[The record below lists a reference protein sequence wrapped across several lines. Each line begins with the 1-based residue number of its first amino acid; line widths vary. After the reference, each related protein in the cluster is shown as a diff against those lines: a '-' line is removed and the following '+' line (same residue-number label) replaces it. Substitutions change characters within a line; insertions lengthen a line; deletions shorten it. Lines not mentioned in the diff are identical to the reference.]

1 MEDDKRSIGTGAKR
15 QALVRL
21 GGRLRRAR
29 VRSGLTQ
36 IDVAHELGTTA
47 QTVRNWET
55 GKHEP
60 PPATVKKLA
69 ERYRV
74 NEKRLVEGLDSAI
87 VPSRPIPG
95 RGFRYDR
102 VVVDPD
108 KLTEARNNAGLTQSR
123 IAELTGL
130 SLSTIR
136 RYESR
141 SANLLPP
148 TTLAPRT
155 LETLAT
161 IYDKPAEWFT
171 ARGYFTDDE
180 RNRFMESVTPAASK
194 EPHDDIVMET
204 YHKAK
209 PDLSDEL
216 KLRIANFIRFTHE
229 LELSGRG
236 DDFLP
241 LTALRN
247 RRTARP

>member
-1 MEDDKRSIGTGAKR
+1 MEDDKRSIGAGAKR

-21 GGRLRRAR
+21 GVRLRLAR
-29 VRSGLTQ
+29 TRSGLTQ
-36 IDVAHELGTTA
+36 INVAQELGTTA

-74 NEKRLVEGLDSAI
+74 NEERLLEGLDSAI
-87 VPSRPIPG
+87 VPSRPRPSW
-95 RGFRYDR
+95 GFRYDR

-123 IAELTGL
+123 IADLTGL

-141 SANLLPP
+141 SANLSAP
-148 TTLAPRT
+148 TTLATKT

-161 IYDKPAEWFT
+161 IYGRPAEWFT
-171 ARGYFTDDE
+171 ARGYFIEDE
-180 RNRFMESVTPAASK
+180 RIRFAESVTPAAGEK
-194 EPHDDIVMET
+194 TV
-204 YHKAK
+204 
-209 PDLSDEL
+209 
-216 KLRIANFIRFTHE
+216 
-229 LELSGRG
+229 
-236 DDFLP
+236 
-241 LTALRN
+241 
-247 RRTARP
+247 

>member
-1 MEDDKRSIGTGAKR
+1 MEDDKRRIGAGAKR
-15 QALVRL
+15 QALLQL

-29 VRSGLTQ
+29 LRSGLTQ
-36 IDVAHELGTTA
+36 IDVAQELETTA

-60 PPATVKKLA
+60 PPAIVKKLA

-74 NEKRLVEGLDSAI
+74 NEKRLLEGLDSAI

-141 SANLLPP
+141 SGNLLPP

-204 YHKAK
+204 YYRAK
-209 PDLSDEL
+209 PDLSDET
-216 KLRIANFIRFTHE
+216 KLRIANFIRYTHD
-229 LELSGRG
+229 LELSGGRN
-236 DDFLP
+236 DSYP
-241 LTALRN
+241 LAVLRN
-247 RRTARP
+247 RHTARP